1 MHMATFKS
9 AVIKRSVRVAGHKT
23 SVSLEDAFWRGLK
36 EIAGEHHVPL
46 SDLIDRI
53 DSGRQHANLSSAI
66 RLFVLDFYREQR
78 EVDRDASASND
89 LNDLTIAVVASPPTP
104 SLAANG
110 GDTSARR

>member
-1 MHMATFKS
+1 MHTALLKS
-9 AVIKRSVRVAGHKT
+9 AVVKRSIVVAGHKT

-53 DSGRQHANLSSAI
+53 DSDRQQANLSSAI

-78 EVDRDASASND
+78 EVDRDASAPNETGD
-89 LNDLTIAVVASPPTP
+89 PIERRVLSPV
-104 SLAANG
+104 
-110 GDTSARR
+110 

>member
-53 DSGRQHANLSSAI
+53 DSGRQYANLSSAI
-66 RLFVLDFYREQR
+66 RMYVLRHYRDQ
-78 EVDRDASASND
+78 VDKQASSRGLEPSN
-89 LNDLTIAVVASPPTP
+89 LTEH
-104 SLAANG
+104 SL
-110 GDTSARR
+110 

>member
-1 MHMATFKS
+1 MHTATFKS

-36 EIAGEHHVPL
+36 AIAGEHHVPL

-53 DSGRQHANLSSAI
+53 DSGRQHTNLSSAI

-78 EVDRDASASND
+78 EVDRDASAP
-89 LNDLTIAVVASPPTP
+89 NDLTIAVVASPPTP

-110 GDTSARR
+110 GDSSARR

>member
-1 MHMATFKS
+1 MHTATFKS

-78 EVDRDASASND
+78 EVDRDASGS
-89 LNDLTIAVVASPPTP
+89 NDLTIAVVASPPTP

-110 GDTSARR
+110 GDSSARR

>member
-1 MHMATFKS
+1 MHTATFKS

-36 EIAGEHHVPL
+36 EIAGEHHVSL

-78 EVDRDASASND
+78 EVDRDADA
-89 LNDLTIAVVASPPTP
+89 LNDLTTAVVASSSMS
-104 SLAANG
+104 SLVANG
-110 GDTSARR
+110 GDSSARR